1 MMRKHILIRV
11 LLATGWLALLCLAGT
26 QQDNRVEIYDL
37 RPYTHSTFTRI
48 AVDVGALREYNSD
61 TLFGPDRIF
70 VDIYQAKLN
79 PILHNK
85 TIEVKNGYVNQ
96 IRIGQKNATTVRVV
110 VDLDFEEIRRYNV
123 FHLFDPFRIV
133 IDIHPDYAVPSTPPP
148 VTPKP
153 AHPTEKGYSLA
164 RQLGLGINRIVIDPG
179 HGGKDPGC
187 IGRKGTLEKEV
198 VLDVSLRLKKILEAK
213 TDLEVVLTRESDI
226 FVPVENRPVIANQ
239 KQADLF
245 VSIHANSNPRR
256 KYSGVATFF
265 LNLSTDPGVMELAA
279 QENATSTKNISDMDD
294 ILRRIVRDDKIKE
307 SSDLAQRVQ
316 SQLVKRLGAHYKGV
330 NNLGIK
336 GGPFWVLI
344 GGDMPS
350 VLVEVSHLSNS
361 QEESRLRTGAYR
373 EHIAQGITTG
383 ILEYI
388 DSLGKGIQP

>member
-1 MMRKHILIRV
+1 
-11 LLATGWLALLCLAGT
+11 
-26 QQDNRVEIYDL
+26 
-37 RPYTHSTFTRI
+37 
-48 AVDVGALREYNSD
+48 VGALREYNSD

>member
-1 MMRKHILIRV
+1 MKHKRLPILV
-11 LLATGWLALLCLAGT
+11 FAAVGGLALAAFT
-26 QQDNRVEIYDL
+26 VAQKDSRVEIYDL
-37 RPYTHSTFTRI
+37 RPYTHPTFTRI
-48 AVDVGALREYNSD
+48 AVDVGKLREYNSD

-85 TIEVKNGYVNQ
+85 IIEVKNGYVNQ

-133 IDIHPDYAVPSTPPP
+133 IDIHPDFAVSTTPPP
-148 VTPKP
+148 KQPKP
-153 AHPTEKGYSLA
+153 AHPTDKGYSLA
-164 RQLGLGINRIVIDPG
+164 RQLGLGIHRIVIDPG

-187 IGRKGTLEKEV
+187 LGRKGTLEKDI
-198 VLDVSLRLKKILEAK
+198 VLDVSLRLKTILEAK
-213 TDLEVVLTRESDI
+213 TDLEVILTRESDI
-226 FVPVENRPVIANQ
+226 YIPVENRPVIANQ

-245 VSIHANSNPRR
+245 ISIHANSNPRR

-265 LNLSTDPGVMELAA
+265 LNLNPDPGVMELAA
-279 QENATSTKNISDMDD
+279 QENMTSTKNISEMDD
-294 ILRRIVRDDKIKE
+294 ILRRIIRDDKIKE
-307 SSDLAQRVQ
+307 SSDLARRVQ
-316 SQLVKRLGAHYKGV
+316 SQLVKRLSAHYKGV

-373 EHIAQGITTG
+373 EHVAQGISTG
-383 ILEYI
+383 ILDYI
-388 DSLGKGIQP
+388 ESLGKGISP